1 MAFWGIEV
9 KAGKP
14 VTHSSN
20 NERGRLRI
28 SQVSVDYYTG
38 LLGGAAP
45 TRVKVSPSFIQNGT
59 LLTIVQLVDLV
70 KLFTGQEVKSAIF
83 KTNSNKSPGPGGYGS
98 CFSNA
103 TWDIVGEYITEAVMD
118 YFQKIQVLSYRMK
131 RSDRATLGIGNAE
144 TKSLVQCNVGN
155 KSPVFLCALLPNK
168 TESCH
173 LDLEFE
179 EAEDVVFSVL
189 GPRTVYLTG
198 YYVGNSRQANVN
210 SDTESY
216 GEDIADTET
225 GESCH
230 DSEDDKYDDSFI
242 NDSEPE
248 ISPPSPASSS
258 GGIFLTPCDHARLKL
273 SIPNNN
279 NGGHKRLRKK
289 YQVSES
295 ENEDILQE
303 SDDEDNCLLS
313 ALKKKTDVKA
323 VTSEDKQKNDI
334 PHRTEN
340 GGTVESK
347 KAKQENSINSKKKRK
362 QPEGNCGKLLEEN
375 TSSDRKDYKE
385 DITNL
390 VDVGLAMTIDM
401 KDGQSDTLEPL
412 VEEDS
417 NHVPKLKKRKHSV
430 EVKSV
435 ENHDTDCAVILK
447 EDQLKQDPLKAGHL
461 GEDPIAIAIE
471 EEDQKLTINNS
482 SVDGK
487 SDSVAD
493 GHQSDKK
500 LKKKKKKKTKSQ
512 DDCLVNKD
520 LPVLQENEMN
530 RQSVDVEDKSLKVKS
545 TVIRTL
551 SNGLTIEELAVGE
564 PGGKLAAPG
573 KKIKVHYT
581 GRLKENGQIFYTNM
595 GKSPYKFRLGDKDV
609 IEGWNLGLTGM
620 RVGDKR
626 RLTVPPSIGY
636 GSEGAGENIP
646 PNSWLVFDI
655 ELIGVRG

>member
-9 KAGKP
+9 KPGKP
-14 VTHSSN
+14 VTHSFDN
-20 NERGRLRI
+20 DKGRLRI
-28 SQVSVDYYTG
+28 SQ
-38 LLGGAAP
+38 
-45 TRVKVSPSFIQNGT
+45 
-59 LLTIVQLVDLV
+59 
-70 KLFTGQEVKSAIF
+70 
-83 KTNSNKSPGPGGYGS
+83 
-98 CFSNA
+98 
-103 TWDIVGEYITEAVMD
+103 
-118 YFQKIQVLSYRMK
+118 
-131 RSDRATLGIGNAE
+131 ATLGIGSAE

-198 YYVGNSRQANVN
+198 YYVGNSRRANVN

-216 GEDIADTET
+216 GEDIAEES

-230 DSEDDKYDDSFI
+230 DSDDDKYEDSFI
-242 NDSEPE
+242 NDAEPE

-258 GGIFLTPCDHARLKL
+258 GVQEDDESL
-273 SIPNNN
+273 SDNTLNNN
-279 NGGHKRLRKK
+279 NNVSHKRLRKK

-295 ENEDILQE
+295 EGEDILQE
-303 SDDEDNCLLS
+303 NEDEDNCPLS

-323 VTSEDKQKNDI
+323 KASEDNQKNVVLSAEV

-347 KAKQENSINSKKKRK
+347 KAKHENSINSKKKRK
-362 QPEGNCGKLLEEN
+362 RPEGNGSKLLEAN
-375 TSSDRKDYKE
+375 TSVDVDYKE
-385 DITNL
+385 DKANL
-390 VDVGLAMTIDM
+390 VDVGLAVTIDM
-401 KDGQSDTLEPL
+401 KDGQSDTLEPPAK
-412 VEEDS
+412 EYS
-417 NHVPKLKKRKHSV
+417 NNIPKLKKRKHSL

-435 ENHDTDCAVILK
+435 ENYDTNIILK
-447 EDQLKQDPLKAGHL
+447 EDQLKQDPLKADHL
-461 GEDPIAIAIE
+461 GDDPIAIAVD
-471 EEDQKLTINNS
+471 EEDQKLTINN

-500 LKKKKKKKTKSQ
+500 LKKKKKKKIKSQ
-512 DDCLVNKD
+512 EDCMANSD

-545 TVIRTL
+545 PVIRTL
-551 SNGLTIEELAVGE
+551 SNGLIIEELAVGE
-564 PGGKLAAPG
+564 PDGKLAAPG
-573 KKIKVHYT
+573 KKIKVHYI
-581 GRLKENGQIFYTNM
+581 GKLKENGQIFDTNI
-595 GKSPYKFRLGDKDV
+595 GKSPFKFRLGDKDV
-609 IEGWNLGLTGM
+609 IEGWNLGLDGM

-626 RLTVPPSIGY
+626 RLTVPPSMGY
-636 GSEGAGENIP
+636 GKGAGENIP

-655 ELIGVRG
+655 ELSGVRR

>member
-9 KAGKP
+9 KSGKP

-28 SQVSVDYYTG
+28 SQ
-38 LLGGAAP
+38 
-45 TRVKVSPSFIQNGT
+45 
-59 LLTIVQLVDLV
+59 
-70 KLFTGQEVKSAIF
+70 
-83 KTNSNKSPGPGGYGS
+83 
-98 CFSNA
+98 
-103 TWDIVGEYITEAVMD
+103 
-118 YFQKIQVLSYRMK
+118 
-131 RSDRATLGIGNAE
+131 ATLGIGNAE

-179 EAEDVVFSVL
+179 EAEDVVFSIL

-198 YYVGNSRQANVN
+198 YYVGNSRRANVN

-230 DSEDDKYDDSFI
+230 DSDDDKYDDSFI
-242 NDSEPE
+242 NDAEPE

-258 GGIFLTPCDHARLKL
+258 GVQEDDENVSDNKL
-273 SIPNNN
+273 NNN
-279 NGGHKRLRKK
+279 NGSHKRLRKK

-303 SDDEDNCLLS
+303 SDDEDSCLLS

-323 VTSEDKQKNDI
+323 VASEDNQKNDI

-340 GGTVESK
+340 GGAVESK
-347 KAKQENSINSKKKRK
+347 KAKHENNINSKKKRK
-362 QPEGNCGKLLEEN
+362 QPEGNGGKLLEAN

-385 DITNL
+385 HKTNL

-412 VEEDS
+412 AEEDS

-430 EVKSV
+430 EAKFV

-461 GEDPIAIAIE
+461 GEDPIAIAIDE
-471 EEDQKLTINNS
+471 GDQKLTINNS
-482 SVDGK
+482 SVDVK

-530 RQSVDVEDKSLKVKS
+530 RQSMDVEDKSLKVKS

-551 SNGLTIEELAVGE
+551 SNGLIIEELAVGE

-581 GRLKENGQIFYTNM
+581 GKLKENGQIFYTNM

-609 IEGWNLGLTGM
+609 IEGWNLGLAGM

>member
-14 VTHSSN
+14 VTHSFDN
-20 NERGRLRI
+20 KRGRLRI
-28 SQVSVDYYTG
+28 SQ
-38 LLGGAAP
+38 
-45 TRVKVSPSFIQNGT
+45 
-59 LLTIVQLVDLV
+59 
-70 KLFTGQEVKSAIF
+70 
-83 KTNSNKSPGPGGYGS
+83 
-98 CFSNA
+98 
-103 TWDIVGEYITEAVMD
+103 
-118 YFQKIQVLSYRMK
+118 
-131 RSDRATLGIGNAE
+131 ATLGIGKAE

-198 YYVGNSRQANVN
+198 YYVGNSRRANVN

-230 DSEDDKYDDSFI
+230 DSDDDKYDDSFI
-242 NDSEPE
+242 NDAEPE

-258 GGIFLTPCDHARLKL
+258 GVQDDDENLSDNKL
-273 SIPNNN
+273 NNN

-303 SDDEDNCLLS
+303 SEDEDTCLLS
-313 ALKKKTDVKA
+313 ALKKTDVTPVA
-323 VTSEDKQKNDI
+323 SEDNQKNDMLSAEV

-340 GGTVESK
+340 GVSVESK
-347 KAKQENSINSKKKRK
+347 KANINSKKKRK
-362 QPEGNCGKLLEEN
+362 RLEGNGSKLIEAN
-375 TSSDRKDYKE
+375 TSSDTKDRE
-385 DITNL
+385 DKANL
-390 VDVGLAMTIDM
+390 VDVGLAMTTNM
-401 KDGQSDTLEPL
+401 KDGQSDTLDPFA
-412 VEEDS
+412 EEDS
-417 NHVPKLKKRKHSV
+417 SHVPKSKKRKHSV
-430 EVKSV
+430 EAKSV
-435 ENHDTDCAVILK
+435 ENHDTNCDIILK
-447 EDQLKQDPLKAGHL
+447 VDQLKQDPLKAGHL
-461 GEDPIAIAIE
+461 GEDPIAID
-471 EEDQKLTINNS
+471 EEDQKLNINNS
-482 SVDGK
+482 IDGK

-493 GHQSDKK
+493 GHQLDKK
-500 LKKKKKKKTKSQ
+500 LKKKKKKKSKSQ
-512 DDCLVNKD
+512 EDCMVNMD

-530 RQSVDVEDKSLKVKS
+530 RQSVNIEDKSLKVKS
-545 TVIRTL
+545 TVIKTL
-551 SNGLTIEELAVGE
+551 SNGLTIEELAVGA

-581 GRLKENGQIFYTNM
+581 GKLKENGQIFYTNM

-609 IEGWNLGLTGM
+609 IEGWNLGLDGM

-626 RLTVPPSIGY
+626 RLTVPPSVGY
-636 GSEGAGENIP
+636 GSQGAGENIP

>member
-1 MAFWGIEV
+1 MMKEKCTETMAFWGIEV

-14 VTHSSN
+14 VTHSFN
-20 NERGRLRI
+20 NQRGRLRI
-28 SQVSVDYYTG
+28 SQ
-38 LLGGAAP
+38 
-45 TRVKVSPSFIQNGT
+45 
-59 LLTIVQLVDLV
+59 
-70 KLFTGQEVKSAIF
+70 
-83 KTNSNKSPGPGGYGS
+83 
-98 CFSNA
+98 
-103 TWDIVGEYITEAVMD
+103 
-118 YFQKIQVLSYRMK
+118 
-131 RSDRATLGIGNAE
+131 ATLGIGKAE

-168 TESCH
+168 TESCP

-198 YYVGNSRQANVN
+198 YYVGNSRRANVN

-216 GEDIADTET
+216 GEDIVDTET

-230 DSEDDKYDDSFI
+230 DSDDDKYDDSFI

-258 GGIFLTPCDHARLKL
+258 GVQEDDENLSDNKL
-273 SIPNNN
+273 NNK
-279 NGGHKRLRKK
+279 GGHRRLRKK

-303 SDDEDNCLLS
+303 SEDEDNCLLS
-313 ALKKKTDVKA
+313 ALNKTDVKVVA
-323 VTSEDKQKNDI
+323 SEDNEKNDMLSTEV
-334 PHRTEN
+334 PHMTEN

-347 KAKQENSINSKKKRK
+347 KAKHENSINSKRKRK
-362 QPEGNCGKLLEEN
+362 RLEGNGSKLLQAN
-375 TSSDRKDYKE
+375 TSSDTKDYNE
-385 DITNL
+385 DKANL
-390 VDVGLAMTIDM
+390 MDVRLAATIDM

-412 VEEDS
+412 AEEDS
-417 NHVPKLKKRKHSV
+417 NHVLKSKKRKHSV
-430 EVKSV
+430 KTKSV
-435 ENHDTDCAVILK
+435 ENHDTNCDIILK
-447 EDQLKQDPLKAGHL
+447 EDQLQQDPLKAGDL
-461 GEDPIAIAIE
+461 GEDPNAIAIDE
-471 EEDQKLTINNS
+471 KDQKLTINNRS
-482 SVDGK
+482 IDGK

-500 LKKKKKKKTKSQ
+500 LKKQKKKKTKSQ
-512 DDCLVNKD
+512 EDCMVNMD

-530 RQSVDVEDKSLKVKS
+530 RQSVDVEDKSLKFVKS

-551 SNGLTIEELAVGE
+551 SNGLTIEELAAGE

-573 KKIKVHYT
+573 KKLKVHYT
-581 GRLKENGQIFYTNM
+581 GKLKENGQIFYTNM

-609 IEGWNLGLTGM
+609 IEGWNLGLDGM

-626 RLTVPPSIGY
+626 RVTVPPSAGY
-636 GSEGAGENIP
+636 GSQGAGENIP

>member
-9 KAGKP
+9 KPGKP
-14 VTHSSN
+14 VTHSFH

-28 SQVSVDYYTG
+28 SQ
-38 LLGGAAP
+38 
-45 TRVKVSPSFIQNGT
+45 
-59 LLTIVQLVDLV
+59 
-70 KLFTGQEVKSAIF
+70 
-83 KTNSNKSPGPGGYGS
+83 
-98 CFSNA
+98 
-103 TWDIVGEYITEAVMD
+103 
-118 YFQKIQVLSYRMK
+118 
-131 RSDRATLGIGNAE
+131 ATLGIGNAE

-155 KSPVFLCALLPNK
+155 KIPVFLCALLPNK

-198 YYVGNSRQANVN
+198 YYVGNSRRANVN

-230 DSEDDKYDDSFI
+230 DSDDDKYDDSFI
-242 NDSEPE
+242 NDAEPE

-258 GGIFLTPCDHARLKL
+258 GVQEDDENLSDNKL
-273 SIPNNN
+273 NN

-303 SDDEDNCLLS
+303 SGDEDNCLLS
-313 ALKKKTDVKA
+313 ALKKKTDLKA
-323 VTSEDKQKNDI
+323 KASEDTQKNDMLSAEV

-347 KAKQENSINSKKKRK
+347 KAKHENSINSKKKRK
-362 QPEGNCGKLLEEN
+362 RPEVNGGELLEAN
-375 TSSDRKDYKE
+375 TSRDTKDYEE
-385 DITNL
+385 DKANL

-401 KDGQSDTLEPL
+401 KDGQSDTLEAPA
-412 VEEDS
+412 EEDS
-417 NHVPKLKKRKHSV
+417 NHVPKSKKRKHSV
-430 EVKSV
+430 EAKSV
-435 ENHDTDCAVILK
+435 ENHDTNCDIILK
-447 EDQLKQDPLKAGHL
+447 EDQLKQDPLKTGHL
-461 GEDPIAIAIE
+461 GEDPIAVAVD
-471 EEDQKLTINNS
+471 EEDQKLTNNN

-487 SDSVAD
+487 ADSVAE

-512 DDCLVNKD
+512 EDCMVNMD

-530 RQSVDVEDKSLKVKS
+530 RQNVNVQDKSLQVKS

-564 PGGKLAAPG
+564 PDGKLAAPG

-581 GRLKENGQIFYTNM
+581 GKLKENGQIFYTNM
-595 GKSPYKFRLGDKDV
+595 GKSPYKFRLGNKDV
-609 IEGWNLGLTGM
+609 IEGWNLGLDGM

-626 RLTVPPSIGY
+626 RLTVPPSMGY
-636 GSEGAGENIP
+636 GSQGAGENIP

-655 ELIGVRG
+655 ELTGVRG